1 MKIWHSSHACPAAAH
16 RSDPS
21 LANSAEILGK
31 AHEQME
37 ESAAIARKGR
47 HDIMVVR
54 ELCRAANEDL
64 TYARFQGHRAREVQ
78 VRSALMSVMEAC
90 SLGVDGMSAWTTDG
104 SIRIRFLYLAGCARN
119 ATKTTNVS

>member
-1 MKIWHSSHACPAAAH
+1 MKAWHSPHTCPAAAH

-64 TYARFQGHRAREVQ
+64 TYARFQGHRVREAQ
-78 VRSALMSVMEAC
+78 VRWALGSVILGW
-90 SLGVDGMSAWTTDG
+90 SLWVGCMSAWGTDG
-104 SIRIRFLYLAGCARN
+104 TFI
-119 ATKTTNVS
+119 